1 MSSRRLDRLFRPK
14 SLAVI
19 GGGAWCRQVIGR
31 TKSLGFSGAVYPIH
45 PTATEIEGFRA
56 YSSISALP
64 DAPDAAFI
72 GINRHSTIDAVAG
85 LNTIGAGGAICFA
98 SGFAEAMA
106 EDVSA
111 ASLQADLLSAAGH
124 MPILGPNCYGF
135 INALDGAMLW
145 PDQHGLIREDTG
157 VAIITQSSNI
167 ALNITMQSRALPVAY
182 IVTAGNQA
190 QITQADI
197 AAALL
202 NDPRVTA
209 IGLHIEGFSDLRAW
223 EALAAKANAQ
233 GTPLVALKVGKS
245 DQAQAATV
253 THTASLAGS
262 DAGADALL
270 CRLGIA
276 RVHSLPTFL
285 ETLKLLHVT
294 GRLPSNRI
302 ASISCSGG
310 EAALVAD
317 SAVSRNL
324 TFPPLNDTQR
334 AGLAAAL
341 GPMVGLAN
349 PLDYHTYIW
358 RDAGAMTAA
367 WSAMMDPSLALT
379 LLVVDFPRGDRCDM
393 SDWDSAIEAAIAA
406 KAQTGANVAMVASL
420 PELMPEEV
428 ALTLRQNGV
437 VPLCGLDEA
446 LAAAAAAASISK
458 PNPQPLFL
466 TDAPSNPVI
475 IGEATAKARLA
486 TFGADVPP
494 HAIADSIADVAMAAS
509 TLRFPV
515 ALKALGLAH
524 KSEHGAVTLNLR
536 TPEAVT
542 TAAKTM
548 PGERFLIEEMV
559 QDPITELL
567 VGITRDPAHGFL
579 LTIGAGGTLTEIL
592 QDSVTL
598 LLPVD
603 AASIEHALTQL
614 KIAPILGGYRGQP
627 PIDIAATCTAILAI
641 QSYVLANGDAV
652 EELEV
657 NPLILTPTRA
667 VIADALLRESP

>member
-45 PTATEIEGFRA
+45 PTVTEIEGFRA
-56 YSSISALP
+56 YSSINALP
-64 DAPDAAFI
+64 KPPDAAFI

-98 SGFAEAMA
+98 SGFAEATA

-111 ASLQADLLSAAGH
+111 ASLQAELLSAAGD
-124 MPILGPNCYGF
+124 MPILGPNCYGY

-145 PDQHGLIREDTG
+145 PDQHGLIREDSG

-182 IVTAGNQA
+182 VVTAGNQA

-202 NDPRVTA
+202 DDPRVTA

-223 EALAAKANAQ
+223 EALAVKAHAQ

-270 CRLGIA
+270 RRLGIA

-317 SAVSRNL
+317 SAVSKNL
-324 TFPPLNDTQR
+324 TFPPLNETQR
-334 AGLAAAL
+334 AGLTAAL

-393 SDWDSAIEAAIAA
+393 SDWDAAVEAAIAA
-406 KAQTGANVAMVASL
+406 KTQTGANVAMVASL

-428 ALTLRQNGV
+428 ALTLRKNGV

-446 LAAAAAAASISK
+446 LAAAEAASSISTPAGEPLFLASAPSETVIVDEATTKARLAKLGADIPRHATADAAGIAAAAS
-458 PNPQPLFL
+458 
-466 TDAPSNPVI
+466 
-475 IGEATAKARLA
+475 
-486 TFGADVPP
+486 
-494 HAIADSIADVAMAAS
+494 
-509 TLRFPV
+509 TLNVPV

-524 KSEHGAVTLNLR
+524 KSDQGAVALNLM
-536 TPEAVT
+536 TPNAVAA
-542 TAAKTM
+542 AAKAM
-548 PGERFLIEEMV
+548 PAARFLVEEMV
-559 QDPITELL
+559 SDPIAELL

-579 LTIGAGGTLTEIL
+579 LTIGVGGTLTEIL

-614 KIAPILGGYRGQP
+614 KIAPILSGYRGQP
-627 PIDIAATCTAILAI
+627 PIDIAATSAAILAI

-667 VIADALLRESP
+667 VIADALLREAP